1 MGGDAVKVPFLDLNA
16 AYREIEHGAQA
27 RLRRLFRDS
36 DYILGTDVRDFEQ
49 ALARYVGAAF
59 AVGVNSGTDALF
71 LGLRAMD
78 IGPGDEVIVPVY
90 TYIASAYAV
99 SYAGARPVFVDIDPE
114 TYNMDPGRVRAAL
127 TRRTR
132 ALMPVHLY
140 GQCADMPAIRRLA
153 RRHGL
158 RVIED
163 AAQAHGAAWKKR
175 KAGAWGDGAAFS
187 FYPTKNLGGLG
198 DGGAVVTSDK
208 KLHARLLK
216 LRDYGR
222 TTRYEH
228 DAIGY
233 NSRLDSIQALF
244 LAQKLKRLDAWN
256 RSRRRIAG
264 LYRRLLRDVAGVAL
278 PLEAPSAY
286 HIYHIF
292 AVRVKQRD
300 RVLEGLRKAGIG
312 AMVHYPVPLHLQKVY
327 RDLGYRRGDF
337 PVAEAVAQEVLCLP
351 IYPHM
356 TDRHIHSVASTLKR
370 LVQE

>member
-1 MGGDAVKVPFLDLNA
+1 MKVPFLDLHA
-16 AYREIEHGAQA
+16 AYREIERGAQA
-27 RLRRLFRDS
+27 RMRRLFRDA
-36 DYILGTDVRDFEQ
+36 DYILGKDVLDFEK
-49 ALARYVGAAF
+49 ALARYVGASF

-78 IGPGDEVIVPVY
+78 VGPGDEVIVPVY

-99 SYAGARPVFVDIDPE
+99 SFAGARPVFVDIDPR
-114 TYNMDPGRVRAAL
+114 TYNIDPGQVRRAL

-132 ALMPVHLY
+132 AVMPVHLY
-140 GQCADMPAIRRLA
+140 GQCADVAAIRRLA
-153 RRHGL
+153 QRHGL
-158 RVIED
+158 CVIED
-163 AAQAHGAAWKKR
+163 AAQAHGAALKKR
-175 KAGAWGDGAAFS
+175 KAGAWGDCAAFS

-222 TTRYEH
+222 TARFEH

-244 LAQKLKRLDAWN
+244 LVEKLKRLDAWN
-256 RSRRRIAG
+256 RSRRRIAAR
-264 LYRRLLRDVAGVAL
+264 YRSLLRDAAGVAL
-278 PLEAPSAY
+278 PEEAASAY
-286 HIYHIF
+286 HVYHIF
-292 AVRVKQRD
+292 AVRVKNRD
-300 RVLEGLRKAGIG
+300 RVLEGLKKAGIG

-327 RDLGYRRGDF
+327 RGLGYRRGDF
-337 PVAEAVAQEVLCLP
+337 PAAEAVASEILCLP

-356 TDRHIHSVASTLKR
+356 TDRHIHSVVTALKG